1 MPEYTNT
8 PDDIPW
14 AKSHLLF
21 YNLTVYLYYIINAY
35 LILLY

>member
-21 YNLTVYLYYIINAY
+21 FNLTVIQIS
-35 LILLY
+35 LITA